1 MIKEQFVEESL
12 QENMF
17 SCLDDK
23 KHLIDQQKC
32 LEKQESKFMYITPFQ
47 KTFEPIIVNSRL
59 IVKGKTFDY
68 QLKLMERDLYVVAN
82 FEEDKIQQYVCD
94 N

>member
-1 MIKEQFVEESL
+1 
-12 QENMF
+12 
-17 SCLDDK
+17 
-23 KHLIDQQKC
+23 
-32 LEKQESKFMYITPFQ
+32 MYITPFQ